1 MTLSMRYKSVSS
13 STPISLAAHR
23 GRRPYVY
30 LSMFLAVVTML
41 FVIIPMVL
49 APVMMFVAMVAVLIT
64 VIGVISVA
72 LTIVGDIRIVV
83 PVVPN
88 KVDRLAAGVVLATM
102 PTPIPF
108 MSGPHMKIN
117 RGWQRFSG
125 AAYPNDWRAVDK
137 PRRRSITDID
147 SAKKS
152 GFTDAYRY
160 SDIGA
165 KYRCA
170 ERHRSNSHR
179 E

>member
-1 MTLSMRYKSVSS
+1 
-13 STPISLAAHR
+13 
-23 GRRPYVY
+23 
-30 LSMFLAVVTML
+30 MFLAVVTML

-49 APVMMFVAMVAVLIT
+49 APVMMFAATVAVLIT
-64 VIGVISVA
+64 AIGVISVA

-83 PVVPN
+83 PVIPN

-108 MSGPHMKIN
+108 MSRPHMKIN

-125 AAYPNDWRAVDK
+125 PAYPNDWRAVDK

-147 SAKKS
+147 SAKES

-165 KYRCA
+165 K
-170 ERHRSNSHR
+170 
-179 E
+179 